1 MEGNNFQ
8 KWVEKLSRNSDTV
21 YSDLVFYATKH
32 LKETKGL
39 LNIHKSRKDN
49 QISNKNREIGNKEYG
64 KKKLSNALEYY
75 NRAIAYAD
83 HNEPTE
89 CLALGY
95 ANRSAVLFEL
105 GYFNEC
111 ESVSI
116 KMRMHSAHSEGCL
129 VLSTIADSASVRIL
143 TQIFFMY
150 LKESENSTNHL
161 KNLTKI
167 QDGARL
173 KIWRNIT

>member
-8 KWVEKLSRNSDTV
+8 KWVEKLSRNSDTI
-21 YSDLVFYATKH
+21 YSDLVFYATKY
-32 LKETKGL
+32 LKEKKEL

-49 QISNKNREIGNKEYG
+49 QISNKNREIGNKEYS

-83 HNEPTE
+83 HNGTTE

-105 GYFNEC
+105 GYFHEC

-116 KMRMHSAHSEGCL
+116 KLRMHSA
-129 VLSTIADSASVRIL
+129 
-143 TQIFFMY
+143 Y
-150 LKESENSTNHL
+150 LLRYAH
-161 KNLTKI
+161 
-167 QDGARL
+167 
-173 KIWRNIT
+173 NIMFCCFYSGRFCFD